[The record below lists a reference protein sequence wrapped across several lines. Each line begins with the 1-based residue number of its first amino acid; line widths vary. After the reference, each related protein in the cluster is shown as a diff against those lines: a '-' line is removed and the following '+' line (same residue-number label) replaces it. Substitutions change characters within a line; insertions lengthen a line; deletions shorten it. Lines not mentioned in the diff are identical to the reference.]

1 MNTKEGDMDMLLPG
15 RSYNLFDDF
24 FNNDFFGRDFR
35 RDELFQACTFSA
47 DVCS

>member
-24 FNNDFFGRDFR
+24 FNNDFLNLNYFPCNNSIHQ
-35 RDELFQACTFSA
+35 LSYHL
-47 DVCS
+47 

>member
-1 MNTKEGDMDMLLPG
+1 MNMLLPG

-35 RDELFQACTFSA
+35 KFEA
-47 DVCS
+47 VV